1 MFMIGQDFEIQYGD
15 KTGFDG
21 LPELI
26 TETINQIE
34 KMENG
39 VTTKW
44 ATKCS
49 SLFCNN
55 VDIIMQVNFSFT
67 FTVVLKNN
75 LCENSQNKICYL
87 ASSTATTFQTLNV

>member
-1 MFMIGQDFEIQYGD
+1 MIGQDFEIQYGD

-39 VTTKW
+39 VTTK
-44 ATKCS
+44 
-49 SLFCNN
+49 
-55 VDIIMQVNFSFT
+55 
-67 FTVVLKNN
+67 
-75 LCENSQNKICYL
+75 
-87 ASSTATTFQTLNV
+87 